1 MQLIVMAA
9 TCMFLW
15 TNITVNHAQYTS
27 ALRVRA
33 ELYGV
38 TCETAAYCR
47 EFGFHSFN
55 KWLTDECTS
64 VICGGAWDLDHD
76 RFEYLKE

>member
-9 TCMFLW
+9 TCMFPW
-15 TNITVNHAQYTS
+15 TNITVNHAQYTA

-33 ELYGV
+33 ELYWV
-38 TCETAAYCR
+38 TFETAAYCW
-47 EFGFHSFN
+47 EFGLHSFN
-55 KWLTDECTS
+55 KWLIDEYTS
-64 VICGGAWDLDHD
+64 VICGGYWDLDHD

>member
-9 TCMFLW
+9 TCMFPW
-15 TNITVNHAQYTS
+15 TNITVNHAQYTA

-33 ELYGV
+33 ELYWV
-38 TCETAAYCR
+38 TFETAAYCR
-47 EFGFHSFN
+47 EFGLHSFN
-55 KWLTDECTS
+55 KWLIDEYTS
-64 VICGGAWDLDHD
+64 VICGGYWDLDHD